1 MMLVLMAGVVR
12 AARTNSTTN
21 GYRRLKYGKPG
32 GRSRFL
38 LMASLLTVLL
48 LIAPAAE
55 AESGDFSIDFV
66 AAAPQS
72 YNHLTGGGAFDDRT
86 IGVDKDVVESLEGGD
101 FSCGDIVTYFA
112 EVTVED
118 TQSAID
124 DQPQTIEMDFSF
136 LADTTGQS
144 GVAIGEIVLV
154 QVNYGTIEDLIAYE
168 NSVDDGIIDD
178 GGSTATLTY
187 EHLTG
192 PLFTPKSE
200 LHGTVKLDDLEQDET
215 VVVRIDVK
223 LFCDPGSN
231 PTGNLQA
238 ALADARL
245 TYTNDNAA
253 VYPPGA
259 IKVGEQ
265 TIPFKQIGD
274 ICFPELSIKKTVT
287 TAGGSCPGVETL
299 TVTAGDTVKYCYV
312 ITNPSSCAPLYNVEV
327 VDDSGTIGTG
337 DDFTVTISTGLSDE
351 DGDGFDDDLAA
362 GGTATGEATVTLN
375 EAGTVI
381 NIATATGDDSIIEP
395 TTLEDS
401 DSAKVIVESPPT
413 YPPAIKV
420 NKTANPT
427 SVPETGGNV
436 EFSIRVTNN
445 GSESVTIDSLFD
457 TDFKLGAACPDAKD
471 TLLQP
476 GETYTCRFTKFIS
489 GTVGENHVN
498 TVTVVASDDDGNRAT
513 DWDNAT
519 VEFTATPPV
528 TPTPVPT
535 TTPPAAPTP
544 VPTMTTI
551 GTVLLTGLL
560 GLIGAG
566 LIMKRR

>member
-1 MMLVLMAGVVR
+1 MVLVVMVGAVR

-21 GYRRLKYGKPG
+21 GYRRLKYEKPG

-38 LMASLLTVLL
+38 LMASLLTALL

-55 AESGDFSIDFV
+55 AESGDFSIDFI

-72 YNHLTGGGAFDDRT
+72 YNHQTGGGAFDDRT

-112 EVTVED
+112 EVTVDD
-118 TQSAID
+118 TYQAD
-124 DQPQTIEMDFSF
+124 TDAPQTIEMDFSF

-144 GVAIGEIVLV
+144 GVAIGDIVLV
-154 QVNYGTIEDLIAYE
+154 QVNYGTIEDLIAGE
-168 NSVDDGIIDD
+168 NIVDDGIIDD
-178 GGSTATLTY
+178 GGSTATLITEY
-187 EHLTG
+187 LTG
-192 PLFTPKSE
+192 PLFQAGSE
-200 LHGTVKLDDLEQDET
+200 LHGTVELDDLERDET

-223 LFCDPGSN
+223 LVCDPGSN
-231 PTGNLQA
+231 PTGNLQG
-238 ALADARL
+238 ALSNARL
-245 TYTNDNAA
+245 TFINDTES
-253 VYPPGA
+253 VDPPEA
-259 IKVGEQ
+259 IPGGEQ
-265 TIPFKQIGD
+265 TIPFKKIGD
-274 ICFPELSIKKTVT
+274 IRTPELVIEKTVT
-287 TAGGSCPGVETL
+287 TAGGSCPGSETL

-312 ITNPSSCAPLYNVEV
+312 ITNPGDAPLYNVKV

-362 GGTATGEATVTLN
+362 GGTATGEVTVTLN

-395 TTLEDS
+395 TTLEAS
-401 DSAKVIVESPPT
+401 DPATVIVESPPT
-413 YPPAIKV
+413 IPPAIKV
-420 NKTANPT
+420 TKTADPT
-427 SVPETGGNV
+427 SVLETGGYV
-436 EFSIRVTNN
+436 EFSIRVTNT
-445 GSESVTIDSLFD
+445 GSENVTIDSLTD
-457 TDFKLGAACPDAKD
+457 TDFNLGAACPDAEG

-476 GETYTCRFTKFIS
+476 GETYTCKFTEFIS
-489 GTVGENHVN
+489 GNVGENHVN
-498 TVTVVASDDDGNRAT
+498 TVTVVASDDDGNTAT
-513 DWDNAT
+513 GWDDAT
-519 VEFTATPPV
+519 VEFTATPPA

>member
-1 MMLVLMAGVVR
+1 MVLVVMVGAVR

-21 GYRRLKYGKPG
+21 GYRRLKYEKPG

-38 LMASLLTVLL
+38 LMASLLTALL

-55 AESGDFSIDFV
+55 AESGDFSIDFI

-72 YNHLTGGGAFDDRT
+72 YNHQTGGGAFDDRT

-112 EVTVED
+112 EVTVDD
-118 TQSAID
+118 TYQAD
-124 DQPQTIEMDFSF
+124 TDAPQTIEMDFSF

-144 GVAIGEIVLV
+144 GVAIGDIMLV
-154 QVNYGTIEDLIAYE
+154 QVNYGTIVDLIAGE

-178 GGSTATLTY
+178 GGSTATLINY
-187 EHLTG
+187 YLTG
-192 PLFTPKSE
+192 PLFQSGSE
-200 LHGTVKLDDLEQDET
+200 LHGTVELDDLERDET

-223 LFCDPGSN
+223 LVCDPGSN
-231 PTGNLQA
+231 PTGNLQG
-238 ALADARL
+238 ALSNARL
-245 TYTNDNAA
+245 TYSNGNEVDEAI
-253 VYPPGA
+253 PG
-259 IKVGEQ
+259 GEQ
-265 TIPFKQIGD
+265 TIPFKQIGN
-274 ICFPELSIKKTVT
+274 ICTPELEIQKTVT
-287 TAGGSCPGVETL
+287 TAGGSCPGLETL
-299 TVTAGDTVKYCYV
+299 TVTAGDIVKYCYV

-337 DDFTVTISTGLSDE
+337 DDFAVTISTGLSDE

-362 GGTATGEATVTLN
+362 GGTATGEVTVTLN

-381 NIATATGDDSIIEP
+381 NIATSTGDDSIIEP

-413 YPPAIKV
+413 IPPAIKV
-420 NKTANPT
+420 TKTANPA
-427 SVPETGGNV
+427 SVLETGGDV
-436 EFSIRVTNN
+436 EFSIRVTNT
-445 GSESVTIDSLFD
+445 GSENVTIDSLTD
-457 TDFKLGAACPDAKD
+457 TDFNLGAACPDAEG

-476 GETYTCRFTKFIS
+476 GETYTCKFTEFIS
-489 GTVGENHVN
+489 GNVGENHVN
-498 TVTVVASDDDGNRAT
+498 TVTVVASDDDGNTAT
-513 DWDNAT
+513 GWDDAT
-519 VEFTATPPV
+519 VEFTATPPA

>member
-1 MMLVLMAGVVR
+1 LWQAALMVLVVMVGVVR

-21 GYRRLKYGKPG
+21 GYRRLKYEKPG

-38 LMASLLTVLL
+38 LMASLLTALL

-66 AAAPQS
+66 AAAPES

-101 FSCGDIVTYFA
+101 FTCGDIVTYFA
-112 EVTVED
+112 KVTVDD
-118 TQSAID
+118 TTQAATD
-124 DQPQTIEMDFSF
+124 APQTIEMDFSF

-144 GVAIGEIVLV
+144 GVAIGDIVNV
-154 QVNYGTIEDLIAYE
+154 NVTVNYGTIEDLIAGE

-178 GGSTATLTY
+178 GGSTATLINEY
-187 EHLTG
+187 LTG
-192 PLFTPKSE
+192 PLFTSKSE
-200 LHGTVKLDDLEQDET
+200 LHGTVKLDDLERDET

-238 ALADARL
+238 ALTDARL
-245 TYTNDNAA
+245 TYSNGKEVDEAI
-253 VYPPGA
+253 PG
-259 IKVGEQ
+259 GEQ

-287 TAGGSCPGVETL
+287 TAGGSCPGLENI
-299 TVTAGDTVKYCYV
+299 TVTAGDTVKYCYL

-327 VDDSGTIGTG
+327 VDDSGTTSTG
-337 DDFTVTISTGLSDE
+337 DNFAVTISTGLSDE
-351 DGDGFDDDLAA
+351 DGDGFNDDLAA
-362 GGTATGEATVTLN
+362 GGTATGEVTVTLN
-375 EAGTVI
+375 EVGTVI

-401 DSAKVIVESPPT
+401 DSAKVIVESPPIS
-413 YPPAIKV
+413 PPPVIEV
-420 NKTANPT
+420 TKTADPT
-427 SVPETGGNV
+427 SVLETGGDV
-436 EFSIRVTNN
+436 EFIIKVTNT
-445 GSESVTIDSLFD
+445 GSESVTIDSLTD
-457 TDFKLGAACPDAKD
+457 TDFDLGVQCPDAEG

-476 GETYTCRFTKFIS
+476 GETYTCGFTKLIS
-489 GTVGENHVN
+489 GNVGENHVN
-498 TVTVVASDDDGNRAT
+498 TVTVVASDEGDNTAT

-519 VEFTATPPV
+519 VEFTATPPA
-528 TPTPVPT
+528 T
-535 TTPPAAPTP
+535 PTP

-566 LIMKRR
+566 LIMRGR

>member
-1 MMLVLMAGVVR
+1 MVLVVMVGVVR

-21 GYRRLKYGKPG
+21 GYRRLKYEKPG

-38 LMASLLTVLL
+38 LMASLLTALL
-48 LIAPAAE
+48 LTASAAE
-55 AESGDFSIDFV
+55 AASGDFSIDFI

-112 EVTVED
+112 EVTVDD
-118 TQSAID
+118 TTQAD
-124 DQPQTIEMDFSF
+124 TDAPQTIELNFSF

-154 QVNYGTIEDLIAYE
+154 QVNYDTIEDLIAYE

-192 PLFTPKSE
+192 PLFTSKSE
-200 LHGTVKLDDLEQDET
+200 LHGAVKLDDLERDET

-223 LFCDPGSN
+223 LFCDPGSD
-231 PTGNLQA
+231 PTGNLQG
-238 ALADARL
+238 ALSSARL
-245 TYTNDNAA
+245 TYSNGNEVDE
-253 VYPPGA
+253 A
-259 IKVGEQ
+259 ISGGEQ
-265 TIPFKQIGD
+265 TIPFKKIGD
-274 ICFPELSIKKTVT
+274 ICFPELVIEKTVT
-287 TAGGSCPGVETL
+287 TAGGSCPGLETL

-327 VDDSGTIGTG
+327 VDDSGTTSTG

-351 DGDGFDDDLAA
+351 DGDGSDDDLAA
-362 GGTATGEATVTLN
+362 GGTAYGEATVILN

-395 TTLEDS
+395 TTLEAS
-401 DSAKVIVESPPT
+401 DPATVIVGAPPT
-413 YPPAIKV
+413 YPPVISV
-420 NKTANPT
+420 TKTANPT

-436 EFSIRVTNN
+436 EFSIRVTND
-445 GSESVTIDSLFD
+445 GSESVTINSLTD
-457 TDFKLGAACPDAKD
+457 TDFNLGAACPDAEG

-476 GETYTCRFTKFIS
+476 GETYTCKFTEFIS
-489 GTVGENHVN
+489 GNVGENHVN
-498 TVTVVASDDDGNRAT
+498 TVTGVASDDGGNTAT
-513 DWDNAT
+513 DWDDAT
-519 VEFTATPPV
+519 VEFTATPPA

-544 VPTMTTI
+544 VPTMTSI

-566 LIMKRR
+566 LIMRRR

>member
-1 MMLVLMAGVVR
+1 MVGAVR

-21 GYRRLKYGKPG
+21 GYRRLKYEKPG

-38 LMASLLTVLL
+38 LMASLLTALL

-55 AESGDFSIDFV
+55 AESGDFSIDFI

-72 YNHLTGGGAFDDRT
+72 YNHQTGGGAFDDRT

-112 EVTVED
+112 EVTVDD
-118 TQSAID
+118 TYQAD
-124 DQPQTIEMDFSF
+124 TDAPQTIEMDFSF

-144 GVAIGEIVLV
+144 GVAIGDIVLV

-168 NSVDDGIIDD
+168 NIVDDGITDD
-178 GGSTATLTY
+178 GGSTATLITEY
-187 EHLTG
+187 LTG
-192 PLFTPKSE
+192 PLFQAGSE
-200 LHGTVKLDDLEQDET
+200 LHGTVELDDLERDET

-223 LFCDPGSN
+223 LVCDPGSN
-231 PTGNLQA
+231 PTGNLQG
-238 ALADARL
+238 ALSNARL
-245 TYTNDNAA
+245 TYSNGNEVDEAI
-253 VYPPGA
+253 PG
-259 IKVGEQ
+259 GEQ
-265 TIPFKQIGD
+265 TIPFKQIGN
-274 ICFPELSIKKTVT
+274 ICTPELEIQKTVT
-287 TAGGSCPGVETL
+287 TAGGSCPGLETL
-299 TVTAGDTVKYCYV
+299 TVTAGDIVKYCYV

-337 DDFTVTISTGLSDE
+337 DDFAVTISTGLSDE

-362 GGTATGEATVTLN
+362 GGTATGEVTVTLN

-381 NIATATGDDSIIEP
+381 NIATSTGDDSIIEP

-413 YPPAIKV
+413 IPPAIKV
-420 NKTANPT
+420 TKTANPA
-427 SVPETGGNV
+427 SVLETGGDV
-436 EFSIRVTNN
+436 EFSIRVTNT
-445 GSESVTIDSLFD
+445 GSENVTIDSLTD
-457 TDFKLGAACPDAKD
+457 TDFNLGAACPDAEG

-476 GETYTCRFTKFIS
+476 GETYTCKFTEFIS
-489 GTVGENHVN
+489 GNVGENHVN
-498 TVTVVASDDDGNRAT
+498 TVTVVASDDDGNTAT
-513 DWDNAT
+513 GWDDAT
-519 VEFTATPPV
+519 VEFTATPPA